1 MSRKKISRI
10 KKKKKKNGMRTKE
23 QGCQNQDPT

>member
-1 MSRKKISRI
+1 MSRKKISRL
-10 KKKKKKNGMRTKE
+10 KKKKKGIRTKE

>member
-1 MSRKKISRI
+1 MYRKKISQL
-10 KKKKKKNGMRTKE
+10 KKKKKNGMRTKE